1 MINSYSYLS
10 IKKIA
15 ELTGKS
21 ERTLKDWCL
30 KNKCSYRK
38 VSAGG
43 GKQGLKYEILVSSL
57 EQELQAKI
65 YSYSI
70 EGNEKIQGNSYEHDA
85 LVFLPNTLNGEPYH
99 HLPFNKTGAVQTADS
114 SSCSSKVIPNSA
126 KEIALA
132 KFTLIDY
139 WQNFRKDKQDKKQ
152 ADKDF
157 LVFYHSGTL
166 NKKLLKTLGK
176 VSIGSLYRWAKTLAE
191 NNNNYYSLINN
202 YNYTGEKQLNTSLTD
217 EEKQAFI
224 KLYYNDAQFNLNTAY
239 NILKYKAEQNGIEI
253 KSVATYRRF
262 ANFIN
267 KNHYDF
273 EVLSRQ
279 GEKALK
285 DKVVPSIRRDV
296 SSLQVGD
303 ILVADGNK
311 LDFMVINPFTG
322 KSARATM
329 VVFMDWASRD
339 FLGYE
344 IMFSENTQ
352 CISSALRNAIIRLGK
367 LPKVVYMD
375 NGRAFRGKYFTGT
388 DSFDSFKGIYAQ
400 LGIKTTFAKPYNGK
414 AKIVERS
421 FGDFVQSC
429 PPAISS
435 YIGSSISK
443 QPAHIKRNE
452 KFHKK
457 LHKND
462 KVPTIEQAKIIIDE
476 WLNFYRSKKL
486 ANGQTIQ
493 EVFEAGKGT
502 GIDIDMLDELM
513 MSSEIR
519 TLKRSTIKLFGHEY
533 TGSELYGTN
542 TKVLVKYSL
551 FDISKLKV
559 YSLKGEYIGEA
570 NTVIKYNAMARY
582 FGSATDIYTLKQA
595 QKAQNALINGS
606 IKKTKLLMSTSPFDD
621 ISWANQPQEVAQLEE
636 KRQQK
641 KKYEITGYEN
651 AHLYLPQKKRYTIG
665 G

>member
-1 MINSYSYLS
+1 MKNYIDTYSYLS
-10 IKKIA
+10 IKQVSQ
-15 ELTGKS
+15 LTGKP
-21 ERTLKDWCL
+21 ERTLKDRCL
-30 KNKCSYRK
+30 KNKYSFRK

-43 GKQGLKYEILVSSL
+43 GKSGLKYEILVASL
-57 EQELQAKI
+57 EQELQAKLI
-65 YSYSI
+65 GYSI
-70 EGNEKIQGNSYEHDA
+70 EGDKQIQGLSYDHNP
-85 LVFLPNTLNGEPYH
+85 LVSFNFPNLSGEFNH
-99 HLPFNKTGAVQTADS
+99 HLPFDNGTVLSPNMGS
-114 SSCSSKVIPNSA
+114 SAPLVIPDNA

-132 KFTLIDY
+132 KFNIVDY
-139 WQNFRKDKQDKKQ
+139 WQNFREDKSDKKQ

-166 NKKLLKTLGK
+166 NKKLYKTLGK
-176 VSIGSLYRWAKTLAE
+176 VSIGSLYRWKKILAD
-191 NNNNYYSLINN
+191 NNNNYFSLINN
-202 YNYTGEKQLNTSLTD
+202 YNYTGESQLNTSLTD
-217 EEKQAFI
+217 EEKQAFV
-224 KLYYNDAQFNLNTAY
+224 KLYYNDAQFNLSTAY
-239 NILKYKAEQNGIEI
+239 NILKYKAAQNGIEI
-253 KSVATYRRF
+253 KSLATYRRF
-262 ANFIN
+262 AKYITR
-267 KNHYDF
+267 NHYDF

-296 SSLQVGD
+296 SSLEVGD

-311 LDFMVINPFTG
+311 LDFMIINPFTG
-322 KSARATM
+322 KPARATM

-339 FLGYE
+339 FVGYE

-452 KFHKK
+452 KFHKE

-462 KVPTIEQAKIIIDE
+462 KIPTIEQAKVIIDE
-476 WLNFYRSKKL
+476 WLKFYRSKKL
-486 ANGQTIQ
+486 ANGLTIE

-502 GIDIDMLDELM
+502 GINIDMLDELM

-519 TLKRSTIKLFGHEY
+519 TLRRSTIKLFGYEY
-533 TGSELYGTN
+533 TGNELYGTN
-542 TKVLVKYSL
+542 AKVLVKYSL

-570 NTVIKYNAMARY
+570 NTVIRYNAMARY
-582 FGSATDIYTLKQA
+582 FGSATDIYTLRQA
-595 QKAQNALINGS
+595 QKAQNAMISGS
-606 IKKTKLLMSTSPFDD
+606 MKKTKLLMSNSPFDD
-621 ISWANQPQEVAQLEE
+621 VSWANQEVALIEE

-641 KKYEITGYEN
+641 KTYEITGYEN
-651 AHLYLPQKKRYTIG
+651 AHLYLPEKKRYTI
-665 G
+665 